1 VLIQA
6 RVLVTGG
13 PKGATDSIEADFRD
27 PETVLVAAA
36 RTLDFTRPVAVMLLG
51 ILGHFSDDEVAS
63 LIGQVCVGC
72 SPCRVVAYEPALR
85 GMIAARLTLGG
96 GPV

>member
-36 RTLDFTRPVAVMLLG
+36 RTLDFTRPVAVMLLVSR
-51 ILGHFSDDEVAS
+51 F
-63 LIGQVCVGC
+63 
-72 SPCRVVAYEPALR
+72 
-85 GMIAARLTLGG
+85 
-96 GPV
+96 